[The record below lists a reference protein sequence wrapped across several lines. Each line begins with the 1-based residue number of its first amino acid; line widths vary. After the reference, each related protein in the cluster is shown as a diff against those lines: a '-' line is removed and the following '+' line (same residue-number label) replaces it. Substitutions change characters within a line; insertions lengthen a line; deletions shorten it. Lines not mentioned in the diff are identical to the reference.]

1 MQLYP
6 PTVPLGWAEKPS
18 PQNGFTY
25 SKEKATLEL
34 LGMTLIEVD
43 LQPKDKQ
50 KLDSCRGVA
59 ALVVDQNL
67 EAFRAGV
74 RSGDLV
80 AEVNS
85 CKIRKLHDMRKV
97 LSNHDPLDPLFVF
110 LLNGDGWRF
119 TNLSFISG
127 MR

>member
-6 PTVPLGWAEKPS
+6 LTVPLRWADEPR
-18 PQNGFTY
+18 PQTGFTY

-43 LQPKDKQ
+43 LQAEEKQ
-50 KLDSCRGVA
+50 KLDSRRGVA
-59 ALVVDQNL
+59 ALVVDRNL
-67 EAFRAGV
+67 EAYRAGV
-74 RSGDLV
+74 RSGDLI

-85 CKIRKLHDMRKV
+85 CKIHKLHDLRKV

-110 LLNGDGWRF
+110 LLNCDGWRF